1 MKIFLSVTAV
11 LIFLNITS
19 IAQDLDPQYYSVFG
33 ANGALLYSSKALPQK
48 ASYDAALFD
57 YKDGKFTIKAGSG
70 ASLYCRFILPKGKTF
85 SDYLNKV
92 KKDNAEKMKTRKGDY
107 VEIRYWV
114 SHDDRGIPLAK
125 NVWPSNKNDEPKWA
139 EPKLR
144 TWAELT
150 DETVKRTGNGTN
162 WEGDFKRDLSGWLE
176 SAKDGYMI
184 YALATVTVER
194 QAVEHK
200 YWDKSKLQWIIPLE
214 WVRGEPIASAT
225 LIVKGAGAAIT
236 EDMTFTIDVLK
247 KDKENKNANGEIV
260 DIMWSGSGH
269 LCKNG
274 APLIEVKFNITESPM
289 YGSYEF
295 NTEDNFSANESKNE
309 MPTVRDAIKN
319 AMHKYVLRK
328 LGKW

>member
-1 MKIFLSVTAV
+1 MKIWLSVTAV
-11 LIFLNITS
+11 LIFLNIAS
-19 IAQDLDPQYYSVFG
+19 FAQELDPQYYSVFG
-33 ANGALLYSSKALPQK
+33 ANGALVYSSKAFPQK
-48 ASYDAALFD
+48 TSYDATLFD
-57 YKDGKFTIKAGSG
+57 YKDGKFYIKAGSG

-107 VEIRYWV
+107 AEIRYWV

-125 NVWPSNKNDEPKWA
+125 NAWPSSKNDEPKWA
-139 EPKLR
+139 EAKLR
-144 TWAELT
+144 TWVELN
-150 DETVKRTGNGTN
+150 DETVKWIGFGTD
-162 WEGDFKRDLSGWLE
+162 WVDDFKRDLSGWLE
-176 SAKDGYMI
+176 SAKDGFKI

-194 QAVEHK
+194 EAVEHK
-200 YWDKSKLQWIIPLE
+200 YWDKNQLQWVIPLE

-247 KDKENKNANGEIV
+247 KDKENKNSNGEIV
-260 DIMWSGSGH
+260 DINWSGSGH

-274 APLIEVKFNITESPM
+274 APVIEIKFTITESTM
-289 YGSYEF
+289 YGSYDF
-295 NTEDNFSANESKNE
+295 STEDNFSANESKNE

-319 AMHKYVLRK
+319 SMHKYVLRK